1 MLGCLC
7 CKCCVQEIDLWIYG
21 YGGYGFI
28 SDDYNIMTT
37 NSDVYSDDISGF
49 VMFLISS
56 C

>member
-1 MLGCLC
+1 
-7 CKCCVQEIDLWIYG
+7 VQEIDLWIYG

-37 NSDVYSDDISGF
+37 NSDVYSDATNSDVYSDDISGF